1 MIMDQNLNFSTAQ
14 AITASAASTNIIDL
28 TGVGS
33 GNTPNLSFGN
43 ASTFGEDLG
52 LGVAGVIP
60 QVIVSITTAFATLTS
75 LNIAFQGAPDSG
87 SNTPGAWTTYG
98 ETGAIP
104 VASLTLNGVIRLFWN
119 PVQIAAALPRF
130 IRLFY
135 TVAGSNATAGALTA
149 NIVINRDDN
158 IVGKYPAGFA
168 VA

>member
-1 MIMDQNLNFSTAQ
+1 MIMDSSLIFSTNQ
-14 AITASAASTNIIDL
+14 AITATAASTNTIDL

-33 GNTPNLSFGN
+33 GNAPNLSFGN

-52 LGVAGVIP
+52 IGDGEAIPKVYVA
-60 QVIVSITTAFATLTS
+60 ITTAFATLTS

-87 SNTPGAWTTYG
+87 SNTPGTWTTYG

-104 VASLTLNGVIRLFWN
+104 VASLTLNGVIRLFWD

-130 IRLFY
+130 IRLYY
-135 TVAGSNATAGALTA
+135 TVAGSNATAGALSA
-149 NIVINRDDN
+149 YILIQRDDN